1 MKTCVSYDD
10 DVSATFQFKVIIFKL
25 VQLRKMK
32 KRVDEEEENEKIF
45 VSEEKKEDSCVSLSV
60 SALDQHSLTF
70 GRRRGRRKSTFH
82 VTSNAVPAMI
92 ICMSSSSSYI

>member
-1 MKTCVSYDD
+1 MYVYVSARAMKTCVSY

-45 VSEEKKEDSCVSLSV
+45 VSEEKKRGVVCESVCLSTWSAFANIWKKKKHFSC
-60 SALDQHSLTF
+60 
-70 GRRRGRRKSTFH
+70 
-82 VTSNAVPAMI
+82 
-92 ICMSSSSSYI
+92 YE